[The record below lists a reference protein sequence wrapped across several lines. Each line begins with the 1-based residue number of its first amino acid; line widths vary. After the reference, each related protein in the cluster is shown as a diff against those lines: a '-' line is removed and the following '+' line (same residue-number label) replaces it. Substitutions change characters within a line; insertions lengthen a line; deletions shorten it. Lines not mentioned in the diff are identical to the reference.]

1 MLTLPTT
8 LADWAPQR
16 DLVYRWMKS
25 RYPELVKHVPSHMMV
40 RMMPVVRGCSESRV
54 ADAKQFFGDPAHT
67 FPGASFVMA
76 RTEDAVEDCARNA
89 DRNRARFADWLKSVA
104 SRP

>member
-1 MLTLPTT
+1 M
-8 LADWAPQR
+8 
-16 DLVYRWMKS
+16 
-25 RYPELVKHVPSHMMV
+25 E
-40 RMMPVVRGCSESRV
+40 
-54 ADAKQFFGDPAHT
+54 DAKKYFADSAHT

-89 DRNRARFADWLKSVA
+89 DKNRARFADWLKSVA